1 MRNNRTAFGA
11 TYFKELE
18 PLAHAIAHLKPA
30 DPLTRELLAKDDD
43 MRKALAEEKRRR
55 RMERNRRLQS

>member
-1 MRNNRTAFGA
+1 MRNNRTQFGS

-18 PLAHAIAHLKPA
+18 PLAHAIANLKRP

-43 MRKALAEEKRRR
+43 VRKELADEKRRR
-55 RMERNRRLQS
+55 KAARNLALR